1 MSLVLDS
8 LKKVNSSNRKGGAVP
23 PSMLNLKPSGRRGKG
38 PRKSLL
44 VLLAVAVIGFM
55 IVMFMP
61 AGSDYKV
68 NAAADA
74 VPMAAEPVVQSPDA
88 SAPAPR
94 KAPEPQTAQPVQ
106 PAPVQQPPMAEK
118 APEYDP
124 TAANQQR
131 LAAMRSLPEIHKPAG
146 LEPQQSAPMPPQTPA
161 AAPAQPETP
170 AQPEVQA
177 APKPTVQSN
186 PSFVLSGKAKREYDR
201 KSEYN
206 TTVAQAA
213 EALRN
218 GNNRRAEEFYSRA
231 LAENAT
237 KPVLT
242 GFLTAKIRQGKLNEV
257 QPVIDNHPYLA
268 DASVV
273 SAAAMEMSSLGL
285 DQQALSL
292 LNSNTRKSGSGQIY
306 YTAGLIQE
314 NAGDFDKAETAYQK
328 AVHAAPGDAYMLY
341 AYARILDIQKKYGEA
356 VNAYEK
362 LASIPSADDAM
373 KNNAKARAALL
384 KNYMSSLN

>member
-23 PSMLNLKPSGRRGKG
+23 PSMLNLKPSGKRGKG

-44 VLLAVAVIGFM
+44 MLLAVAVIGFM

-61 AGSDYKV
+61 AGNDYKV

-74 VPMAAEPVVQSPDA
+74 VPPAAEPVVQT
-88 SAPAPR
+88 
-94 KAPEPQTAQPVQ
+94 PEPQQTPQPQTAQPVQ
-106 PAPVQQPPMAEK
+106 PAPVQQQPAAAAA

-146 LEPQQSAPMPPQTPA
+146 LEPQQTAPMPVQTPEA
-161 AAPAQPETP
+161 SPAQPAAP
-170 AQPEVQA
+170 IQPEVQA
-177 APKPTVQSN
+177 APKPAIQSN
-186 PSFVLSGKAKREYDR
+186 PSFVLTGRAKREYDR

-206 TTVAQAA
+206 TTVSQAA
-213 EALRN
+213 DALRN
-218 GNNRRAEEFYSRA
+218 GNNRRAEEFYSKA
-231 LAENAT
+231 LSENAT

-242 GFLTAKIRQGKLNEV
+242 GLLTAKIRQGKLNEI
-257 QPVIDNHPYLA
+257 QPAIDDFPYLA

-273 SAAAMEMSSLGL
+273 SAAAVEMSSLGL

-341 AYARILDIQKKYGEA
+341 AYARILDIQKKYGDA
-356 VNAYEK
+356 VIAYEK
-362 LASIPSADDAM
+362 LAAIPSADDTM

-384 KNYMSSLN
+384 KNYLSGLN